1 MNLLGTVFQKDGK
14 TPMAGVLLE
23 AWQCDE
29 HRVYDNTSDEFAFR
43 GAVKTDANGRYA
55 FKTIVPVSYKATE
68 TSWRPAHIHLRV
80 SSSDHQDL
88 ITQIYFKGDPHLQ
101 EDPSSKS
108 SDAVNRILEI
118 TKNASNEKVVTFDIV
133 MAKAYPLN
141 DEGYKRI
148 CGLYKMDNG
157 NAEFYRED
165 DLLFLKL
172 NGQMMEA
179 LTYKG
184 NNSFEGGIGYI
195 KARFELLA
203 SGETKVVISENEFDD
218 FSKIQTHEGVKFLKY

>member
-1 MNLLGTVFQKDGK
+1 
-14 TPMAGVLLE
+14 
-23 AWQCDE
+23 
-29 HRVYDNTSDEFAFR
+29 
-43 GAVKTDANGRYA
+43 
-55 FKTIVPVSYKATE
+55 
-68 TSWRPAHIHLRV
+68 
-80 SSSDHQDL
+80 
-88 ITQIYFKGDPHLQ
+88 
-101 EDPSSKS
+101 
-108 SDAVNRILEI
+108 
-118 TKNASNEKVVTFDIV
+118 
-133 MAKAYPLN
+133 
-141 DEGYKRI
+141 
-148 CGLYKMDNG
+148 MDNG